1 MEGRILFF
9 NREAQIMFLSTL
21 GGKNKKTNAP
31 GVDFLSD
38 EIGFLQEAYDRGLS
52 QDQIKKAGRSK
63 EFYRLTQMDFYF
75 NPRTPGEKKEALVE
89 LRKIM
94 LIIGGKP

>member
-9 NREAQIMFLSTL
+9 NHEAQMMFLSTL
-21 GGKNKKTNAP
+21 GGKNKNTNAP
-31 GVDFLSD
+31 GGDFLSD
-38 EIGFLQEAYDRGLS
+38 EIGFLQEAYRKGLS
-52 QDQIKKAGRSK
+52 HDQIKQAGRSR

-75 NPRTPGEKKEALVE
+75 KPRTPDEKKNALIE